1 MDIADLADLEHDL
14 TPLGASYGAQDFAR
28 LDASYGARDFAL
40 LGASYTEL
48 VDVREIAD
56 AASVSEGSV
65 MSIIDWDQV
74 DQLIADIH

>member
-1 MDIADLADLEHDL
+1 MFQRTSIAATELDIADLADLEHDF
-14 TPLGASYGAQDFAR
+14 TPLGASYGAQDFA
-28 LDASYGARDFAL
+28 L
-40 LGASYTEL
+40 LGSSYTEL

-74 DQLIADIH
+74 DQLIADVH